1 MDRIGVGIDTARYG
15 HRVSFMRPDRKPAAK
30 PMNVTEGHAGYESL
44 KQRLTQL
51 HQQYPNIKFYV
62 RIDAAG
68 QYAANLEA
76 FLRGLALPLIISVG
90 EPKRNK
96 DYHKAH
102 FPKRTTDDTES
113 QAMAR
118 FAVVEQPEATP
129 ATAHA
134 MATLREVAGRLQSK
148 VKQTTRAI
156 NQLHNLTARTFPELA
171 PLAEDL
177 AAGWVLKLLA
187 RYPTAER
194 VASAH
199 PASLEK
205 IPHLCGEKARAVH
218 EAAKRSVAS
227 LRGES
232 AEALVREHVA
242 QVRHCQAAELHLRH
256 LLVAAFADLPD
267 SPHTRILTIPGIG
280 DATAAALVAKV
291 VDIDRFETPDH
302 LVGYL
307 GVFPEESSSGVDKR
321 GRPLPVGTLTMCRKG
336 NDLVRAYLWNAARSA
351 AQHNPAIRALYRR
364 LVAKGKRG
372 DVAIGHCMRKLL
384 HLVYAVW
391 KSDRDFD
398 VDHFPWE
405 GPTAAG
411 AATTAAPAGG
421 TSPDDETAVGHKRD
435 LPAQAVVTTAISS
448 VGPEPAEVKPSPRL
462 APAGRPGID
471 FAYLR
476 EQVTM
481 EQVLEHL
488 GAFAGM
494 GGRGRQRRGPCPVHG
509 TAGDGGRAFS
519 VNLDKNIFQCFH
531 AGCGLKGN
539 VLDLWAAVHRLP
551 IYEAALHLA
560 GTFHLALSREE
571 EPVMGTR
578 RPRSSAGSPAPAP
591 ASAPT
596 GATD

>member
-1 MDRIGVGIDTARYG
+1 
-15 HRVSFMRPDRKPAAK
+15 
-30 PMNVTEGHAGYESL
+30 
-44 KQRLTQL
+44 
-51 HQQYPNIKFYV
+51 
-62 RIDAAG
+62 
-68 QYAANLEA
+68 
-76 FLRGLALPLIISVG
+76 
-90 EPKRNK
+90 
-96 DYHKAH
+96 
-102 FPKRTTDDTES
+102 
-113 QAMAR
+113 
-118 FAVVEQPEATP
+118 
-129 ATAHA
+129 

-267 SPHTRILTIPGIG
+267 SPHAPILTIPGIG

-321 GRPLPVGTLTMCRKG
+321 GRPLPAGTLTMSPQGQRPGPRLPLERGAKRQPAQPRHPRPLPPARGQGQARRRRDRPLHAEAAPPRLRRVEERSGLRRGPLPVGGAERMPGG
-336 NDLVRAYLWNAARSA
+336 NDGCARRRAGPRTT
-351 AQHNPAIRALYRR
+351 RR
-364 LVAKGKRG
+364 PWATSGT
-372 DVAIGHCMRKLL
+372 CPRKQ
-384 HLVYAVW
+384 W
-391 KSDRDFD
+391 
-398 VDHFPWE
+398 
-405 GPTAAG
+405 
-411 AATTAAPAGG
+411 
-421 TSPDDETAVGHKRD
+421 SPR
-435 LPAQAVVTTAISS
+435 PSPR
-448 VGPEPAEVKPSPRL
+448 VGPGPAEVKPAPGPRP
-462 APAGRPGID
+462 PARPGID

-560 GTFHLALSREE
+560 GTFHLALNREE

-578 RPRSSAGSPAPAP
+578 RPRPAAGSPAPPRRPRLERA
-591 ASAPT
+591 
-596 GATD
+596 D